1 MDKSEKEFKTE
12 LMQVGMLVVFSIL
25 LLLLVSYLAGLVEE
39 PTEISDE
46 WAVKFNFATP
56 TPTKLL
62 GSEEGWWND
71 LEEGRPEALPTMP
84 GSKRSPTPTPTLTPT
99 TGTPLSEVDASGRK
113 MLTGEE

>member
-62 GSEEGWWND
+62 GNEDGWWND
-71 LEEGRPEALPTMP
+71 LEAGRPEALPTMP
-84 GSKRSPTPTPTLTPT
+84 GSKRYPTPTLTLTPT
-99 TGTPLSEVDASGRK
+99 GAE
-113 MLTGEE
+113 

>member
-39 PTEISDE
+39 PTEISNE
-46 WAVKFNFATP
+46 WAVKFNFASP

-71 LEEGRPEALPTMP
+71 VEEDRPEALPTMP
-84 GSKRSPTPTPTLTPT
+84 G
-99 TGTPLSEVDASGRK
+99 
-113 MLTGEE
+113 